1 MVSRNAHGSGS
12 FFAADAIYL
21 YVRDNNDSLKVTV
34 IDVGQGSPTLIR
46 LPGGKKMLVDGGGS
60 YENMFDIGRYVVAP
74 YLWHE
79 RIKSIDIVVLT
90 HPHPD
95 HLNGLLFILS
105 NFDVKEVWS
114 NGETAEIETYDDF
127 VKIINEK
134 NITHRFI
141 SEDTSHVTIGSTMIT
156 ILNPL
161 KPVNL
166 GNDLPRKFDETNNDA
181 IVMKLTLGN
190 VSILLPSDISEPT
203 ETRLVKSS
211 KNLKSQIMLVPH
223 HGGLTSSTTSFLN
236 CVKPEIP

>member
-1 MVSRNAHGSGS
+1 M
-12 FFAADAIYL
+12 
-21 YVRDNNDSLKVTV
+21 
-34 IDVGQGSPTLIR
+34 
-46 LPGGKKMLVDGGGS
+46 
-60 YENMFDIGRYVVAP
+60 
-74 YLWHE
+74 
-79 RIKSIDIVVLT
+79 
-90 HPHPD
+90 
-95 HLNGLLFILS
+95 
-105 NFDVKEVWS
+105 
-114 NGETAEIETYDDF
+114 
-127 VKIINEK
+127 KIINEK

-141 SEDTSHVTIGSTMIT
+141 SEDTSHVTIGSTMIS

-236 CVKPEIP
+236 CVKPEIDMIGCGVDNVYNDPRPDVLKRYLRNGAKILRTDMDGSVDITTDGNNIAYSSYK